1 MTIGYVP
8 PVPAFGVPARVAV
21 PLPLSVSVT
30 PAGSAPVSL
39 RATLT
44 GKPVVVTENV
54 PAAPTV
60 KVVLAPLVIAGA
72 WFTTSVK
79 FCVAF
84 GATPLLPVMV
94 TGWRPPVPAFGVPA
108 RVAVPLPLSVN
119 VTFAGSVPVFDS
131 TTLTGKP
138 VVVTAN
144 VPAAPVWKVVVFALV

>member
-1 MTIGYVP
+1 MIIAAPLGKPVVVTANVPAAPTVKVVLLPLVMAGACCTVSVKFCVAFGATPLLPVMTIGYVP

-21 PLPLSVSVT
+21 PLPLSVKVT
-30 PAGSAPVSL
+30 LAGRPPVSL

-44 GKPVVVTENV
+44 GKPVVVTLNV

-84 GATPLLPVMV
+84 GATPLLPVM
-94 TGWRPPVPAFGVPA
+94 TIG
-108 RVAVPLPLSVN
+108 
-119 VTFAGSVPVFDS
+119 
-131 TTLTGKP
+131 
-138 VVVTAN
+138 
-144 VPAAPVWKVVVFALV
+144 